1 MKSIRSRINEFF
13 DEKAIDELIKIS
25 RNRRIRDNN
34 QKVFLIQEVLEKYN
48 IEHVLL
54 GPGTNRVAFL
64 IDNYVFKVAMDDWGV
79 RDNNNEMAMSY
90 ELQPFVIKVYECN
103 GILAVSEYVTLI
115 TEEEFY
121 DSRDMILNI
130 LEDLSESYLLGDV
143 GYTAKNFTNWG
154 YRDNGDLVI
163 LDFAYIYQITTDI
176 LRCSDDGRMLAYND
190 NFTRLRCPH
199 CTRIYEFMDIRKR
212 IPREFELER
221 NKSDLDYCYKVG
233 TKKLIMVDDEDSGE
247 SEHTVKRGDIV
258 LSETKQNSNKEQEE
272 NNMNNEILEDHED
285 AFERIQR
292 RLMEAK
298 AKKNPC
304 SFEGDPHDKS
314 FEENEEEQ
322 VEVVEVPAEEK
333 TSEELVNEI
342 DLMIETPQE
351 SAEPEPIHV
360 TEVVEESEPQEIP
373 HVDSIEKDVIVEKE
387 ISNTEDLNLFTQLE
401 QKEMALVEKKEKEQ
415 KEKEFAEQ
423 KEEEIS
429 TFKKHLLSIAEA
441 EEFTGDEFD
450 EDDDDDDEE
459 TDELYSVRRK

>member
-13 DEKAIDELIKIS
+13 NEEAINELIKIS

-34 QKVFLIQEVLEKYN
+34 QKILLIQEVLEKHK
-48 IEHVLL
+48 IENVLL

-121 DSRDMILNI
+121 DSREMILNI

-176 LRCSDDGRMLAYND
+176 LRCSEDGRMLAYND

-199 CTRIYEFMDIRKR
+199 CTRIYEFMEIRKR

-233 TKKLIMVDDEDSGE
+233 DKKMIMVDDDNEDD
-247 SEHTVKRGDIV
+247 SEHSVKRGDIV
-258 LSETKQNSNKEQEE
+258 SPKTKQISNNGQEE
-272 NNMNNEILEDHED
+272 DKMNDVVEEHED

-304 SFEGDPHDKS
+304 SFEGDPLDDAPVEEAKQVVQETEPETTVEEKS
-314 FEENEEEQ
+314 TE
-322 VEVVEVPAEEK
+322 EVVG
-333 TSEELVNEI
+333 EI
-342 DLMIETPQE
+342 DSMMAIEE
-351 SAEPEPIHV
+351 DEVIEPLPPLANLDDASQAIKPEEVHV
-360 TEVVEESEPQEIP
+360 V
-373 HVDSIEKDVIVEKE
+373 VEKE
-387 ISNTEDLNLFTQLE
+387 ITNSDDLDLFTELE
-401 QKEMALVEKKEKEQ
+401 QKEMARMEEEERKKAEKELVQ
-415 KEKEFAEQ
+415 K
-423 KEEEIS
+423 KEEENS
-429 TFKKHLLSIAEA
+429 TFQKHLLSIAEA

-450 EDDDDDDEE
+450 EEDDDDEE
-459 TDELYSVRRK
+459 EELYEVRRK